1 MTDLAHINW
10 LGLGAALRAAR
21 ESRDITLEAAA
32 HHLCL
37 SKHQVVALEEDRSIS
52 FPSDSLRFTCAR
64 RYCAYMALDWTPFVE
79 APETQSVAPA
89 SPASSAPDTAPTDAF
104 AVMPNS
110 IAAAIVHSAPADGE
124 ISPEANHAPAPPAV
138 VRFASNPVASA
149 TPMQPVEIETR
160 LTARSPRRRVVP
172 ILFMFLLLGGVVVLF
187 IRGAWHETRPGVVPT
202 RTDTV
207 QLEPVILSVPEQ
219 LASRD
224 PSVAE
229 SAPTP
234 TITTPNPVI
243 EASPPEEAPRVVE
256 IVGASADKQSSSF
269 YVEGRTPF
277 VILKKRAKGEKE
289 PARIEFPRNTSTRVS
304 VASDELVR
312 LAEGQNVSIFYQG
325 RPVPSSVLESGA
337 WLRFIPKSKN

>member
-10 LGLGAALRAAR
+10 LGLGVALRAAR

>member
-10 LGLGAALRAAR
+10 LGLGVALRAAR

-32 HHLCL
+32 HYLCL

-110 IAAAIVHSAPADGE
+110 IAAAIVRSAPADGE
-124 ISPEANHAPAPPAV
+124 ISPEVNHAPAPPAV
-138 VRFASNPVASA
+138 LRFASSPVASA

-224 PSVAE
+224 PSVVE

-304 VASDELVR
+304 IASDELVR

>member
-37 SKHQVVALEEDRSIS
+37 SKHQVVALEEDRSKS

-138 VRFASNPVASA
+138 VRFASSPVASA

>member
-37 SKHQVVALEEDRSIS
+37 SKHQVVALEEDRSKS

-304 VASDELVR
+304 IASDELVR